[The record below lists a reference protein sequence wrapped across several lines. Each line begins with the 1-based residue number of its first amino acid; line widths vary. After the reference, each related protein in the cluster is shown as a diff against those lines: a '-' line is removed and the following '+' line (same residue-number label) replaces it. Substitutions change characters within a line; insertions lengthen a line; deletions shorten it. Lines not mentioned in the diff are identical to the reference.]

1 MSAGADSSTSDAHM
15 ADIDRI
21 APPVPT
27 LPPPVGRN
35 VGSGRRQRPPL
46 QPPARRTPDDDGGHP
61 QPDQPPEH
69 IDEYV

>member
-1 MSAGADSSTSDAHM
+1 M
-15 ADIDRI
+15 ADVERI

-35 VGSGRRQRPPL
+35 VGSGRRQRAPLEPPP
-46 QPPARRTPDDDGGHP
+46 QRTPVPDHDQSERDD
-61 QPDQPPEH
+61 PPEH

>member
-1 MSAGADSSTSDAHM
+1 M
-15 ADIDRI
+15 ADVDRI

-35 VGSGRRQRPPL
+35 VGSGGRQRPSR
-46 QPPARRTPDDDGGHP
+46 PPPRSTPTPDDDKTERDH
-61 QPDQPPEH
+61 PPEH

>member
-1 MSAGADSSTSDAHM
+1 M
-15 ADIDRI
+15 ADVERI

-46 QPPARRTPDDDGGHP
+46 EPPPRRSPADDVDKPERDH
-61 QPDQPPEH
+61 PPEH